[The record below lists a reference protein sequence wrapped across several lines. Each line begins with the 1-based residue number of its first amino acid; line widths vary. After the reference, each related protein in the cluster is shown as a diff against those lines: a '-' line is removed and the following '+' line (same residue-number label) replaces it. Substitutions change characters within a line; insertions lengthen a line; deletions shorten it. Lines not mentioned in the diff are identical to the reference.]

1 MFGYIR
7 FILAYMVLLSHMNYK
22 FLGHNIGVFAVVFFY
37 ILAGLVTS
45 KVFIKIAP
53 KDSQISYFIKD
64 RFLRIYPTYLF
75 ALLITIL
82 FFCATNYLEPNFSFK
97 NLFYHLSIIPLN
109 YFFCLDIK
117 IFDAP
122 IGLNFLIPPAWS
134 LGAELQAYFLLVI
147 AIKFK
152 RLGLIL
158 ALISFI
164 IFCVANLGY
173 IDSDIYGY
181 RTVCGVF
188 FIFYT
193 GFLIFQREHKTLALF
208 YIGIILLFTFLI
220 YKNKFGIF
228 SVEIVTGY
236 LLGVLLVLTHEKFK
250 FKLKF
255 NEILGSLS
263 YSLFISHFLFI
274 WISEYVFDIQ
284 NLYFITLGSIVF
296 GLVNYY
302 LIENR
307 INKIRFHNK

>member
-22 FLGHNIGVFAVVFFY
+22 FLGYNIGVFAVVFFY

-82 FFCATNYLEPNFSFK
+82 FFCATKYLEPNFSFK

-109 YFFCLDIK
+109 YFFWLDVQV
-117 IFDAP
+117 FNAP

-134 LGAELQAYFLLVI
+134 LGAELQAYCLLVI

-152 RLGLIL
+152 RLGFML
-158 ALISFI
+158 AFISFI
-164 IFCVANLGY
+164 VFCVANLGY
-173 IDSDIYGY
+173 INSDIYGY

-193 GFLIFQREHKTLALF
+193 GFLIYQRKYKTLALF

-220 YKNKFGIF
+220 YKNRFGIF
-228 SVEIVTGY
+228 SIEIIIGY

-274 WISEYVFDIQ
+274 WISEYVFNIQ

-296 GLVNYY
+296 GLINYY
-302 LIENR
+302 LLENR
-307 INKIRFHNK
+307 VNKTRFHNR